1 MNSQVAIYDSQ
12 QKAIS
17 AVKALHHSGFPL
29 KQISLVS
36 KAVIIADDLHITS
49 YDSVKNAPI
58 LVGVGA
64 GAITGLLTGI
74 GVFAIPGFGF
84 LYGSGALIGL
94 IAGFDIGLLSGGIT
108 SILVK
113 LGINEES
120 ALKYEEHLEKG
131 MTMLVVHGSIDEIK
145 KAEKILHT
153 QGTHLEWGNNKQ
165 MVLNSLLK

>member
-12 QKAIS
+12 EKVIS

-36 KAVIIADDLHITS
+36 KAVIIADDLHISS
-49 YDSVKNAPI
+49 YDSVKNAPL

-84 LYGSGALIGL
+84 LYGAGALIGL
-94 IAGFDIGLLSGGIT
+94 IAGFDIGLLGGGIT
-108 SILVK
+108 SILIK
-113 LGINEES
+113 LGINEDS
-120 ALKYEEHLEKG
+120 TLKYEEHLEKG
-131 MTMLVVHGSIDEIK
+131 MTMLVIHGSIDEIK

-153 QGTHLEWGNNKQ
+153 EGTHLELGANEKI
-165 MVLNSLLK
+165 SISTSI